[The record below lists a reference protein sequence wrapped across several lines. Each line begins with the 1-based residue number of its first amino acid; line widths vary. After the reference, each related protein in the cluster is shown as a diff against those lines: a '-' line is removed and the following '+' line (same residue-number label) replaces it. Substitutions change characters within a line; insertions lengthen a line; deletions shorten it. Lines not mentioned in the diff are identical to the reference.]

1 MGSRSQAPPRHSHSG
16 ELAFT
21 CAPVGDSV
29 LASGGQSEVQAVI
42 QQFPYTVS
50 FQIYKQQLC
59 IFAEE
64 RSTNPAVWAS
74 GEFYPAFSLMP
85 FGNDIL

>member
-1 MGSRSQAPPRHSHSG
+1 MGSRSQAPPLPVTQVKLHS
-16 ELAFT
+16 
-21 CAPVGDSV
+21 PVPVADSV

-64 RSTNPAVWAS
+64 HSTNPAVWAS

>member
-1 MGSRSQAPPRHSHSG
+1 MA
-16 ELAFT
+16 
-21 CAPVGDSV
+21 DSV

-64 RSTNPAVWAS
+64 RSTNPEVWAS
-74 GEFYPAFSLMP
+74 GEFYPAFSLMQV
-85 FGNDIL
+85 